1 MSLTPF
7 IYTGVIHNIYMFVQS
22 GAGQMDCA
30 GVGVIPRLKGGLR
43 PPAATLVPA
52 PETNRIGWCTLLNRI
67 LGEKQNTLEN
77 SRPLHWR
84 RLFEPSWVMEALIK
98 VLGAVC
104 FCSLVIC
111 QTNACLGLGLRW
123 FLPITVVKPC
133 TNIGSDIT
141 IRSTRKSQDV
151 GMLRHMIN
159 AAFVCCMSCLE
170 LHWWC
175 CILSITKHSIKRWWV
190 GLIFSDRPSS
200 LRLCSILSKSE
211 PIP

>member
-1 MSLTPF
+1 MLYELPKNLWKIWF
-7 IYTGVIHNIYMFVQS
+7 WKN
-22 GAGQMDCA
+22 
-30 GVGVIPRLKGGLR
+30 
-43 PPAATLVPA
+43 
-52 PETNRIGWCTLLNRI
+52 
-67 LGEKQNTLEN
+67 
-77 SRPLHWR
+77 WR
-84 RLFEPSWVMEALIK
+84 RKGMK
-98 VLGAVC
+98 MQKTCCCCLGAVC
-104 FCSLVIC
+104 FCSLVIR

-123 FLPITVVKPC
+123 FLPITVVKLC